1 MKNEEQIEELRK
13 AHPEAEGQD
22 LDAEKFE
29 LAPRTAS
36 SLEVL
41 KDTDFEYDEWRE
53 GVEDNKWVKRTAK
66 LWFTLH
72 KKYNQQEWT

>member
-1 MKNEEQIEELRK
+1 MKNEEQIEEIRQ

-29 LAPRTAS
+29 LTNRTAS

-41 KDTDFEYDEWRE
+41 KDTEFEYEEWKE
-53 GVEDNKWVKRTAK
+53 GVEDN
-66 LWFTLH
+66 
-72 KKYNQQEWT
+72 